1 MAAIPCEET
10 PMPEDN
16 PWYDTIVM
24 PALLRWA
31 RGTYGEAMRKALA
44 EADCDDIPPNGMFVI
59 GGLAMGAGDVPLSVL
74 VRQLKVSKQAAGQL
88 VDTMDLRGYLKREV
102 DEADRR
108 RFTVALTERGWHA
121 AAVQRAERERIDA
134 ELERRVG
141 PAALAQTRRTLGAL
155 VEIAN
160 AGKAESPEDQGPK
173 ARR

>member
-1 MAAIPCEET
+1 
-10 PMPEDN
+10 MPDDT

-31 RGTYGEAMRKALA
+31 RDTYGEAMRKALA
-44 EADCDDIPPNGMFVI
+44 AADCDDVPPNGMFVI

-88 VDTMDLRGYLKREV
+88 VDTLVLRGYLKREV

-134 ELERRVG
+134 GLESRVG
-141 PAALAQTRRTLGAL
+141 SAAMTQTRRTLGAL
-155 VEIAN
+155 IEMARDE
-160 AGKAESPEDQGPK
+160 KAESSK
-173 ARR
+173 AP